1 MQILEATSV
10 NNLVDQL
17 KLLNL
22 PENLLIRVII
32 ERGEPQAEEDFQVQL
47 EGKSARYLFL
57 NDNVWEGDNTPTDLA
72 ENHDDYLYDMAERI
86 SNMPTQKLVLPMVS
100 PL

>member
-10 NNLVDQL
+10 NNLIDQL

-32 ERGEPQAEEDFQVQL
+32 KRVKPQIEDDLSVQT

-57 NDNVWEGDNTPTDLA
+57 NDNVWDGDNTPTDLA
-72 ENHDDYLYDMAERI
+72 ENHDKYLYDEE
-86 SNMPTQKLVLPMVS
+86 Q
-100 PL
+100 

>member
-32 ERGEPQAEEDFQVQL
+32 ERG
-47 EGKSARYLFL
+47 
-57 NDNVWEGDNTPTDLA
+57 
-72 ENHDDYLYDMAERI
+72 
-86 SNMPTQKLVLPMVS
+86 
-100 PL
+100 